1 MKKRVSLFVMMF
13 ALIIAT
19 VSAVE
24 VNYSSNSAMDS
35 SGSLDVTQLK
45 YEPYPV
51 NPGEYFDLWL
61 KAQWKGS
68 TSTKNVTFKLVPTY
82 PFYLDNNENA
92 VKSFGK
98 ITPTSSEPFVVKY
111 KVRVHDDAVE
121 GINNLRLNYNQDGDE
136 DSWVVKDLEIQ
147 IADAQ
152 TVFDLVIQESTDT
165 GTSIAIANTGKNTA
179 NSLIVRIPEQEN
191 FIVIGTNGQ
200 IVGNLASGDYSLV
213 TFNLKSQGRTSEQV
227 LKIQLDYTDSIGE
240 RRTVTKEIAME
251 GGTTFTMNATQL
263 VGQRGRG
270 ILQKPSTGVFQ
281 STWFWIIVVVAVILA
296 IILYRKFPKVRGF
309 FTKSSAKNKSEKNS
323 KEAPDWVA
331 NERASKKK

>member
-13 ALIIAT
+13 ALMIAT

-152 TVFDLVIQESTDT
+152 TVFDLVI
-165 GTSIAIANTGKNTA
+165 
-179 NSLIVRIPEQEN
+179 
-191 FIVIGTNGQ
+191 
-200 IVGNLASGDYSLV
+200 
-213 TFNLKSQGRTSEQV
+213 
-227 LKIQLDYTDSIGE
+227 
-240 RRTVTKEIAME
+240 
-251 GGTTFTMNATQL
+251 
-263 VGQRGRG
+263 
-270 ILQKPSTGVFQ
+270 
-281 STWFWIIVVVAVILA
+281 
-296 IILYRKFPKVRGF
+296 
-309 FTKSSAKNKSEKNS
+309 
-323 KEAPDWVA
+323 
-331 NERASKKK
+331 